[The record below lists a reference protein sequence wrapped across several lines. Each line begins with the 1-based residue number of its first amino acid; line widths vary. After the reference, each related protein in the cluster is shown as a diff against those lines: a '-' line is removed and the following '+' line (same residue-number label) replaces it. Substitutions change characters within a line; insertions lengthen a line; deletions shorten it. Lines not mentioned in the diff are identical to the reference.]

1 MEPPLK
7 VFRIILGL
15 SLVLALLLSA
25 CEGLGVELPWLT
37 DDLPTATARPEDV
50 NDATPTPPAEAETEE
65 TPPPVT
71 SLTMWVPPEMDP
83 ELETEASILFANRLA
98 DFSAANGDIEINV
111 RVKAASG
118 AGGLLDALTAS
129 SAAAPT
135 TLPDLIAL
143 SRPDLETAA
152 LKGLIFSMDGMTDS
166 PDDPDWFGFTR
177 DMALIQGSTFG
188 LPFAADALALVYQ
201 SENVPDPPASWSE
214 LFEEGIVMAYPAEYD
229 QSLFPMALYLAE
241 GGILQDIQRRPL
253 LELEPLTEVFR
264 IFEQGV
270 EAGTFPDWL
279 NQYQTTGQVWT
290 AFKEGQ
296 VDLAVTWV
304 SNYLKE
310 SPPDAMMM
318 PLYPGTEGAVS
329 LGTGMSW
336 ALASAQEH
344 RHPMALALA
353 EFLVEP
359 KFLAEWTRAAGY
371 IPPRSS
377 SLDNWQH
384 QSLRPIISQIA
395 LMTVLRP
402 SNEVILSLG
411 PLLRDGS
418 RQVLQGIVDPA
429 QAAQLVIE
437 SLGDR

>member
-1 MEPPLK
+1 
-7 VFRIILGL
+7 
-15 SLVLALLLSA
+15 
-25 CEGLGVELPWLT
+25 
-37 DDLPTATARPEDV
+37 
-50 NDATPTPPAEAETEE
+50 
-65 TPPPVT
+65 
-71 SLTMWVPPEMDP
+71 
-83 ELETEASILFANRLA
+83 
-98 DFSAANGDIEINV
+98 
-111 RVKAASG
+111 
-118 AGGLLDALTAS
+118 
-129 SAAAPT
+129 
-135 TLPDLIAL
+135 
-143 SRPDLETAA
+143 
-152 LKGLIFSMDGMTDS
+152 
-166 PDDPDWFGFTR
+166 
-177 DMALIQGSTFG
+177 
-188 LPFAADALALVYQ
+188 
-201 SENVPDPPASWSE
+201 
-214 LFEEGIVMAYPAEYD
+214 
-229 QSLFPMALYLAE
+229 
-241 GGILQDIQRRPL
+241 